1 MLLSVKP
8 AEKRIKRKP
17 SIRNFTTSDLLS
29 FCPDPESG
37 LAEKNHKN
45 SFNGADLKIYF
56 HNFHCINKLS
66 MKKLLLF
73 GGALA
78 LTLNAYSQTII
89 FQDNFENGSSSWQL
103 NGGTG
108 GNNWIVNN
116 VYTGFSG
123 FIPDTPAQ
131 PSSFTGGTNSTYLH
145 ITNAQFCGLGYCNA
159 SFETG
164 SASVQSAT
172 LASAVSTSGM
182 TGVSL
187 SFWYLCEGAAGT
199 SFGTVE
205 YSTDGTT
212 WTQIGNQLSGVS
224 TWTQLTLTDAALDN
238 KATLKFRFKWQNGA
252 AGEDPAFSVDEIK
265 LTGTSGTSPNAIAT
279 SAVTPMTACFN
290 AAQAVSVPFNATGTY
305 TSGNIFTAQLSDASG
320 SFASPTAIGTLA
332 STTSGTINATIP
344 AGMAAGAGYRIR
356 VISSAPATTG
366 ADNGNNIMVY
376 ALPTV
381 DITSVPASGTINA
394 GQSITLTATGGTTYA
409 WSPSTNLS
417 AATGAT
423 VDANPSATTTYTV
436 TATDAHGCTGTDNI
450 TVTVNSTAGI
460 GEVLMDQDLALYP
473 NPATE
478 YFEVFHNYNSPIIR
492 LVIRDNNGRRI
503 RTYDKPKPEKFF
515 IADLGSGV
523 YSVAITILEE
533 TYYEKLV
540 IP

>member
-1 MLLSVKP
+1 
-8 AEKRIKRKP
+8 
-17 SIRNFTTSDLLS
+17 
-29 FCPDPESG
+29 
-37 LAEKNHKN
+37 
-45 SFNGADLKIYF
+45 
-56 HNFHCINKLS
+56 

-78 LTLNAYSQTII
+78 FTLNAYSQTII
-89 FQDNFENGSSSWQL
+89 FQDNFENGSSNWLL

-108 GNNWIVNN
+108 DNSWVVNN
-116 VYTGFSG
+116 IYTGIAG
-123 FIPDTPAQ
+123 LIPNTPAQ
-131 PSSFTGGTNSTYLH
+131 PSTFTGGANSNYMH
-145 ITNAQFCGLGYCNA
+145 IASGQFCGFGYCNA

-164 SASVQSAT
+164 SASLQSA
-172 LASAVSTSGM
+172 AMVSAVSASGM
-182 TGVSL
+182 TGLSL
-187 SFWYLCEGAAGT
+187 SFWYLCAGEAGT
-199 SFGTVE
+199 SYGTVE

-238 KATLKFRFKWQNGA
+238 NATLKFRFKWQNGA
-252 AGEDPAFSVDEIK
+252 AGDDPAFSVDEIK
-265 LTGTSGTSPNAIAT
+265 LTGTPGTSSNAIAT

-305 TSGNIFTAQLSDASG
+305 TSGNVFTAQLSDASG
-320 SFASPTAIGTLA
+320 AFTSPTAIGTLS
-332 STTSGTINATIP
+332 STTGGTINATIP
-344 AGMAAGAGYRIR
+344 AGTAAGAGYRIR

-366 ADNGNNIMVY
+366 ADNGSNITVY

-381 DITSVPASGTINA
+381 DITSVPASGTISA

-409 WSPSTNLS
+409 WSPAANLS
-417 AATGAT
+417 SATGAT
-423 VDANPSATTTYTV
+423 VDASPSATTTYTV
-436 TATDAHGCTGTDNI
+436 TATDANGCTGTENI
-450 TVTVNSTAGI
+450 TVNVNSTAGI